1 MVSFLRI
8 FNPAPHIDTLPAD
21 KLDAT
26 YKRLRLQ
33 VFFGIFVGYA
43 GFYLVRKNFALAMP
57 YLINQ
62 GFTQGNVGLA
72 FSALSIA
79 YGLSK
84 FLMGNISDRSN
95 PRYFL
100 VAGLLLSAA
109 LNLLIGLVPAI
120 LSSITALFILQFMNG
135 WFQGMGWPP
144 CGRTLVHWYSHKER
158 GTWVSWWN
166 IAHNVGGGIIGPLAT
181 LGLLLF
187 GVWQSLFFIP
197 AFIAIL
203 IAIFVLVILRDTPQ
217 SCGLPP
223 IEAYRKDF
231 SSYQGAENHE
241 KELSSKEIFFTY
253 VFRNKYLWYL
263 ALANVFIYLVR
274 YGVVDWAPTY
284 LTLEK
289 HFTHQDSN
297 WSYFLYEYAGIPGTL
312 LCGYVSD
319 KLFKGRRAPIGIIYM
334 ALVTIA
340 VLVYWLS
347 PSNSLWVYNFSL
359 IAIGFLIYGPVM
371 LIGLFALDL
380 THKKAA
386 GTAAG
391 LTGLFGY
398 LGGSVLGDAGIGYMV
413 DWFGWNGGF
422 ILLVISCLLSM
433 LFLSLTW
440 NVGKPENLKRITINP
455 DQLEGVKSVA

>member
-1 MVSFLRI
+1 MINLLRL
-8 FNPAPHIDTLPAD
+8 FNPAPHSAPLAAALIDP
-21 KLDAT
+21 T
-26 YKRLRLQ
+26 YRRLRLQ
-33 VFFGIFVGYA
+33 VFLGIFIGYA
-43 GFYLVRKNFALAMP
+43 GFYLIRKNFALAMP
-57 YLINQ
+57 YLI
-62 GFTQGNVGLA
+62 TQGYGQGDVGLA

-100 VAGLLLSAA
+100 AVGLILSAM
-109 LNLLIGLVPAI
+109 LNIFMGLVPAM
-120 LSSITALFILQFMNG
+120 LSSVSLMFLLQFLNG

-144 CGRTLVHWYSHKER
+144 CGRTLVHWYAQKER
-158 GTWVSWWN
+158 GMWVSWWN

-181 LGLLLF
+181 LGLALF
-187 GVWQSLFFIP
+187 GVWQSLFFFP
-197 AFIAIL
+197 AAIAIL
-203 IAIFVLVILRDTPQ
+203 IAIFVIIVMRDTPQ

-223 IEAYRKDF
+223 IEVYRDNL
-231 SSYQGAENHE
+231 SPSQNHDDRE
-241 KELSSKEIFFTY
+241 QELSAKAIFFTY

-263 ALANVFIYLVR
+263 AMANVFIYLVR

-289 HFTHQDSN
+289 HFTHEASN

-319 KLFKGRRAPIGIIYM
+319 KLFGGRRAPIGIIYM
-334 ALVTIA
+334 LLVTLA
-340 VLVYWLS
+340 VLVYWLYS
-347 PSNSLWVYNFSL
+347 GHAMWVYNLAL

-380 THKKAA
+380 AHKKAA

-398 LGGSVLGDAGIGYMV
+398 LGGSVLGDAGIGYVV
-413 DWFGWNGGF
+413 DWFGWSGGF
-422 ILLVISCLLSM
+422 IVLITSCILAIF
-433 LFLSLTW
+433 FLSLTW
-440 NVGKPENLKRITINP
+440 HVGK
-455 DQLEGVKSVA
+455 QVATPP